1 MLFYLCWVDIS
12 NCCLSLILYWHSYKN
27 RVQISTPRTA
37 WTIFIN
43 LKQWIVTRYYKF
55 TVQNTLEASLKFS
68 ENIYSTF
75 LSSQLIYVAI
85 VNNKCKSNDNLTRA
99 VAFLTHLGRVKH
111 ICVSKLIII
120 GSDNGLSTGRRQA
133 IIWTSAGV
141 LLIGPLGRNF
151 TEIEIYSFS
160 FWRNW
165 SGLYINQ
172 LTIIIYPV
180 YWWWA
185 CNGFALYHDKKSHGL
200 CLGNNSSHP
209 GQNHW
214 HLTDDISR
222 CIVVIEKFCIL
233 IKKNHWSLFLRV
245 QSTITQQCFRLWLC
259 AKWAT
264 RHYLCWHFLLMH
276 ICGTRGRWVNK
287 CNAVRESYMAS
298 ATLYVLW

>member
-1 MLFYLCWVDIS
+1 M
-12 NCCLSLILYWHSYKN
+12 
-27 RVQISTPRTA
+27 T
-37 WTIFIN
+37 
-43 LKQWIVTRYYKF
+43 
-55 TVQNTLEASLKFS
+55 
-68 ENIYSTF
+68 
-75 LSSQLIYVAI
+75 
-85 VNNKCKSNDNLTRA
+85 LTRA
-99 VAFLTHLGRVKH
+99 VAFLTHWGRVKH

-214 HLTDDISR
+214 HFTDDISK
-222 CIVVIEKFCIL
+222 CIVVIEKFCIF
-233 IKKNHWSLFLRV
+233 IKKKSLKFVSKSPIDNNLAMVQIMALR
-245 QSTITQQCFRLWLC
+245 QMGDKTLSMLTLFTD
-259 AKWAT
+259 AYM
-264 RHYLCWHFLLMH
+264 RH
-276 ICGTRGRWVNK
+276 
-287 CNAVRESYMAS
+287 
-298 ATLYVLW
+298 